1 VILYFV
7 GRYFLYNKPPYF
19 AAFLIPLFEY
29 DPLQAK
35 KDSFLQRLVWYKM
48 NPIIE
53 QAQKTF
59 QASADSVKDI
69 HVDFQAI
76 AAKALE
82 GK

>member
-1 VILYFV
+1 
-7 GRYFLYNKPPYF
+7 
-19 AAFLIPLFEY
+19 
-29 DPLQAK
+29 
-35 KDSFLQRLVWYKM
+35 M

-76 AAKALE
+76 AAKTLE